1 MHRVHGFFIFRLAD
15 ANGDVDLAR
24 ALHDHPHVDAGASER
39 TEQTAGDARLSR
51 HVPSDDGHRGKPVCN
66 ADAVRADGG
75 GNVRQKRLA
84 AGGDR
89 RGRGDERDAAKPRC
103 DVVKGDLV
111 RFEHREN
118 PAAVQSFHRQGDANM
133 RNKIIENAIDS
144 VVNASN
150 TSSDFKLAFRQY
162 VKNKFDD
169 NAKESDLKRILTLI
183 EDDEEDIQ
191 V

>member
-1 MHRVHGFFIFRLAD
+1 MTIT
-15 ANGDVDLAR
+15 
-24 ALHDHPHVDAGASER
+24 P
-39 TEQTAGDARLSR
+39 T
-51 HVPSDDGHRGKPVCN
+51 PI
-66 ADAVRADGG
+66 
-75 GNVRQKRLA
+75 
-84 AGGDR
+84 
-89 RGRGDERDAAKPRC
+89 
-103 DVVKGDLV
+103 
-111 RFEHREN
+111 
-118 PAAVQSFHRQGDANM
+118 VQSGQGDANM

>member
-1 MHRVHGFFIFRLAD
+1 
-15 ANGDVDLAR
+15 
-24 ALHDHPHVDAGASER
+24 
-39 TEQTAGDARLSR
+39 
-51 HVPSDDGHRGKPVCN
+51 
-66 ADAVRADGG
+66 
-75 GNVRQKRLA
+75 
-84 AGGDR
+84 
-89 RGRGDERDAAKPRC
+89 
-103 DVVKGDLV
+103 
-111 RFEHREN
+111 
-118 PAAVQSFHRQGDANM
+118 M

-191 V
+191 VRRWQSSSSNIKISEKSLP

>member
-1 MHRVHGFFIFRLAD
+1 
-15 ANGDVDLAR
+15 
-24 ALHDHPHVDAGASER
+24 
-39 TEQTAGDARLSR
+39 
-51 HVPSDDGHRGKPVCN
+51 
-66 ADAVRADGG
+66 
-75 GNVRQKRLA
+75 
-84 AGGDR
+84 
-89 RGRGDERDAAKPRC
+89 
-103 DVVKGDLV
+103 
-111 RFEHREN
+111 
-118 PAAVQSFHRQGDANM
+118 M

-191 V
+191 VGRWQSSSSNIKISEKSLP

>member
-1 MHRVHGFFIFRLAD
+1 
-15 ANGDVDLAR
+15 
-24 ALHDHPHVDAGASER
+24 
-39 TEQTAGDARLSR
+39 
-51 HVPSDDGHRGKPVCN
+51 
-66 ADAVRADGG
+66 
-75 GNVRQKRLA
+75 
-84 AGGDR
+84 
-89 RGRGDERDAAKPRC
+89 
-103 DVVKGDLV
+103 
-111 RFEHREN
+111 
-118 PAAVQSFHRQGDANM
+118 M

-191 V
+191 VSRWRSSSSNIKISEKSLP

>member
-1 MHRVHGFFIFRLAD
+1 MPMLPAQ
-15 ANGDVDLAR
+15 NGL
-24 ALHDHPHVDAGASER
+24 
-39 TEQTAGDARLSR
+39 LSF
-51 HVPSDDGHRGKPVCN
+51 
-66 ADAVRADGG
+66 
-75 GNVRQKRLA
+75 L
-84 AGGDR
+84 
-89 RGRGDERDAAKPRC
+89 
-103 DVVKGDLV
+103 
-111 RFEHREN
+111 
-118 PAAVQSFHRQGDANM
+118 RQGDANM

-183 EDDEEDIQ
+183 EDDEEDVQ

>member
-1 MHRVHGFFIFRLAD
+1 MAEIVGTIT
-15 ANGDVDLAR
+15 N
-24 ALHDHPHVDAGASER
+24 
-39 TEQTAGDARLSR
+39 LSDFLSKTQ
-51 HVPSDDGHRGKPVCN
+51 VCLSVKPN
-66 ADAVRADGG
+66 DP
-75 GNVRQKRLA
+75 Q
-84 AGGDR
+84 
-89 RGRGDERDAAKPRC
+89 
-103 DVVKGDLV
+103 
-111 RFEHREN
+111 
-118 PAAVQSFHRQGDANM
+118 QQIFHRQGDANM
-133 RNKIIENAIDS
+133 RNRIIENAIDS

>member
-1 MHRVHGFFIFRLAD
+1 
-15 ANGDVDLAR
+15 
-24 ALHDHPHVDAGASER
+24 
-39 TEQTAGDARLSR
+39 
-51 HVPSDDGHRGKPVCN
+51 
-66 ADAVRADGG
+66 
-75 GNVRQKRLA
+75 
-84 AGGDR
+84 
-89 RGRGDERDAAKPRC
+89 
-103 DVVKGDLV
+103 
-111 RFEHREN
+111 
-118 PAAVQSFHRQGDANM
+118 M

-144 VVNASN
+144 VVN

>member
-1 MHRVHGFFIFRLAD
+1 
-15 ANGDVDLAR
+15 
-24 ALHDHPHVDAGASER
+24 
-39 TEQTAGDARLSR
+39 
-51 HVPSDDGHRGKPVCN
+51 
-66 ADAVRADGG
+66 
-75 GNVRQKRLA
+75 
-84 AGGDR
+84 
-89 RGRGDERDAAKPRC
+89 
-103 DVVKGDLV
+103 
-111 RFEHREN
+111 
-118 PAAVQSFHRQGDANM
+118 M

-150 TSSDFKLAFRQY
+150 TSPDFKLRQY

>member
-1 MHRVHGFFIFRLAD
+1 MTTQRIG
-15 ANGDVDLAR
+15 R
-24 ALHDHPHVDAGASER
+24 ALRLDKNNPEKKATVVDFVIEDSGEN
-39 TEQTAGDARLSR
+39 DN
-51 HVPSDDGHRGKPVCN
+51 N
-66 ADAVRADGG
+66 ADADRAEWLTELSQT
-75 GNVRQKRLA
+75 R
-84 AGGDR
+84 
-89 RGRGDERDAAKPRC
+89 
-103 DVVKGDLV
+103 
-111 RFEHREN
+111 
-118 PAAVQSFHRQGDANM
+118 DANM

>member
-1 MHRVHGFFIFRLAD
+1 MSG
-15 ANGDVDLAR
+15 
-24 ALHDHPHVDAGASER
+24 
-39 TEQTAGDARLSR
+39 TAT
-51 HVPSDDGHRGKPVCN
+51 N
-66 ADAVRADGG
+66 
-75 GNVRQKRLA
+75 
-84 AGGDR
+84 
-89 RGRGDERDAAKPRC
+89 
-103 DVVKGDLV
+103 
-111 RFEHREN
+111 
-118 PAAVQSFHRQGDANM
+118 
-133 RNKIIENAIDS
+133 IIPTMPMMKKNAIDS